1 MINLNSRYIES
12 IGVFLAMAMLGWLSF
27 AKHSGILDP
36 LPDEVDASSTRH
48 Y

>member
-12 IGVFLAMAMLGWLSF
+12 IGAFLAMAMLGWLSF
-27 AKHSGILDP
+27 AKHSDILDP
-36 LPDEVDASSTRH
+36 LPDEENTSTRH